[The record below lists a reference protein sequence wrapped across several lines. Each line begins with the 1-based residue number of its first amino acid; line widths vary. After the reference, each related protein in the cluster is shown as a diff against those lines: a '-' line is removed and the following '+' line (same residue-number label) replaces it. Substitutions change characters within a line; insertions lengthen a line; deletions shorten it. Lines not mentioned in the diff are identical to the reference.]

1 MDKVWYYMKPDM
13 NKFGPYTDEQIISLI
28 KNEILLSDDYI
39 WMPDME
45 NWLKIGDS
53 IYSIYLPSENQV
65 I

>member
-1 MDKVWYYMKPDM
+1 MDKVWYYMKADL

-28 KNEILLSDDYI
+28 KNEILLFDDYI

-45 NWLKIGDS
+45 NWLRIGDS
-53 IYSIYLPSENQV
+53 IYSTYLPSENQL